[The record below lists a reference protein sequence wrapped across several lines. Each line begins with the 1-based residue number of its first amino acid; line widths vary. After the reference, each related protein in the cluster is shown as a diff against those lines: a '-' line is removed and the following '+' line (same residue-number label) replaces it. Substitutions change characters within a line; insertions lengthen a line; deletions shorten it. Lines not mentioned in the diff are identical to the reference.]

1 MLFSQAKGHK
11 VVGTQNAATIATV
24 TECAIAPSPPHVTA
38 FRLKTRGGGNVL
50 TWENVQ
56 SFGPD
61 AVTVRSADKLR
72 TDKDAPGDRADLRH
86 NPIGKQVI
94 TEAGEALG
102 IVKDIDF
109 DESDGRIRRLIA
121 KDREIS
127 GERLLGV
134 GGYAVVVAT

>member
-11 VVGTQNAATIATV
+11 VVGTQNAETIATV

-50 TWENVQ
+50 TWDNVQ
-56 SFGPD
+56 GFGPD
-61 AVTVRSADKLR
+61 AVTVRSADKLD
-72 TDKDAPGDRADLRH
+72 TAKDAPGDPTGPRH

-121 KDREIS
+121 KDREIP